1 MDVSIIIVNFNTRD
15 LTAQCIE
22 SVYENTKDIHFEI
35 ILVDNASSDDS
46 RDYFARDTRIVFIQS
61 EENLGFGRG
70 NNLGMRYAKGKYFF
84 LLNSDTIVLNNI
96 IKDLFDFAES
106 NPQLKI
112 GALGTLL
119 LDKQHR
125 VVRSFGRFLSGSFFL
140 YQDKLYQRILI
151 QRNTELKFFEVE
163 CVLGAALF
171 VSREVVSNVGTFD
184 PKFFMYYEENDWEK
198 RMSKA
203 GYSNYILNKSGII
216 HLDGASFS
224 NKLSKYKYSLVQES
238 RWIYAKKHLKGFSY
252 LFFYIV
258 MKGFRIIDFFRGR

>member
-1 MDVSIIIVNFNTRD
+1 MDVSIIIVNYNTRD

-22 SVYENTKDIHFEI
+22 SVYENTRDIDFEI

-46 RDYFARDTRIVFIQS
+46 KDFFARDTRIVFIQS
-61 EENLGFGRG
+61 ERNLGFGSG

-125 VVRSFGRFLSGSFFL
+125 VVHSFGRFVSGFSFL
-140 YQDKLYQRILI
+140 HQNKLYERRLI
-151 QRNTELKFFEVE
+151 QRNTEFDFFEVE
-163 CVLGAALF
+163 VVLGADLF
-171 VSREVVSNVGTFD
+171 VNREVVSDVGTFD
-184 PKFFMYYEENDWEK
+184 PNFFMYYEETDWQK

-203 GYSNYILNKSGII
+203 GYHNYILNKSGII
-216 HLDGASFS
+216 HLDGASIP
-224 NKLSKYKYSLVQES
+224 NKLFKYKYSLVQES

-252 LFFYIV
+252 LFFYITR
-258 MKGFRIIDFFRGR
+258 KGFKIIDFFRGR